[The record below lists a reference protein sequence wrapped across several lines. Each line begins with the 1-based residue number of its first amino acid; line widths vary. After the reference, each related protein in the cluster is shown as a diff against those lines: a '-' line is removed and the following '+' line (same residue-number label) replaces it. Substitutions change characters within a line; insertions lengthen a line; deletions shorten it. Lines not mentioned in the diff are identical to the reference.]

1 MGWPWPEA
9 NTFSPQWGRGER
21 IERAKVRKLMGQ
33 NTLLICGKKKKK
45 SEISKWYKG
54 KCSLP
59 PTSRTMA
66 SQSPSNG
73 YLPRNILPSVAVAEH
88 EVTWNGM
95 IYPLVSSAQV
105 SQMCPL
111 SASCPY
117 PTFSLRDMLCKLCSA
132 IAKTLVYY
140 QCCFSDE
147 SKNQH
152 HRGFYEEI

>member
-1 MGWPWPEA
+1 MWWVDPDQKQTP
-9 NTFSPQWGRGER
+9 FLPSGER

-33 NTLLICGKKKKK
+33 NTLLICEEKKK

-54 KCSLP
+54 NRSLP
-59 PTSRTMA
+59 PTSRMMA
-66 SQSPSNG
+66 CQSPSNG

-88 EVTWNGM
+88 EVTWNGI

-111 SASCPY
+111 PASCPH
-117 PTFSLRDMLCKLCSA
+117 PTFSLCDMLCKLCSA
-132 IAKTLVYY
+132 IAKTLVCY

-147 SKNQH
+147 SKKQN
-152 HRGFYEEI
+152 HRGFYEET